1 MGNDFAK
8 NFTFSKVELFE
19 IEKKST
25 KSSLPNLRE

>member
-19 IEKKST
+19 IKKNST
-25 KSSLPNLRE
+25 K